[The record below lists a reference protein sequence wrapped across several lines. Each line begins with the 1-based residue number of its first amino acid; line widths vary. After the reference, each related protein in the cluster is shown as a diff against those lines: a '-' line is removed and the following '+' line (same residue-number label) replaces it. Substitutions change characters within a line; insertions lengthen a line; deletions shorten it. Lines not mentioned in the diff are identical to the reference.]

1 MLYWQD
7 IRYAVRTLQKSP
19 WFTALTVAV
28 LGGGLGI
35 AIFTFS
41 FLYTAMV
48 RPLPVE
54 GGGSIV
60 RVQFESDGRTRG
72 VDAADLVAIRSQLT
86 SVDQLGAFVTREL
99 VVGEGDSRQ
108 VIAATATEWN
118 LFDLTRTPPARGR
131 ALQPSDHD
139 PGAEPVAV
147 LSDWTWRTVFGADPD
162 ILDSQV
168 RLNGVPT
175 RVVGI
180 APPGFGF
187 PVATR
192 AWVPLE
198 SELLRG
204 TVANGRLLDVYAK
217 LAPGGTP
224 AALEAELAVVV
235 ARVQADRPDRAALPP
250 SLPLVR
256 SFPMAQMGSEG
267 PLFYVILHLLAGMI
281 LLLACTNVINL
292 LLARANERVRETAVR
307 LALGAP
313 RGRLI
318 VQSMWETV
326 LLCVVGGV
334 LATGVAAL
342 GLTVVNDWAHARLV
356 GNLAFWW
363 VWAPDLTTLAAAGVL
378 VTAVIALL
386 GTVVA
391 GRVTSTRLNA
401 VLQDGTISGGSRR
414 EGRVARYLVIG
425 QIATVSSLLFF
436 GLMSGLVAS
445 RVVNV
450 DFGYDTE
457 RLVQTWVDDRDVP
470 IEARPMFRRS
480 LLDLLE
486 QQSEAEAPV
495 FRADLADMTA
505 PAGKFMI
512 RGQEGARA
520 EDLPRAFVRAV
531 QGAHPT
537 AGVDVLMGRGFD
549 ARDSE
554 AGVAVA
560 IVSQAVA
567 AQWWPG
573 RSPIGEEIRLTGLAD
588 SLVWR
593 TVVGVARDIPM
604 GNFLARNRSSL
615 AVYLPLEQADAPYP
629 TLAFRH
635 VGGEAAAH
643 AALHRAVT
651 TLDPT
656 RMPAS
661 LQGMDDVIEKT
672 TALTRGTAILFG
684 TCFGFAML
692 LAASGI
698 YGLAAQSI
706 GQRTREIGVRRAV
719 GADDRRILALLLG
732 QSARQLGI
740 GAVLALPLL
749 LGTAWLFART
759 LPIGLVEGAL
769 AAIGVAVAIA
779 GVVLAATWIP
789 ARRAVRIE
797 PRDALWQG

>member
-1 MLYWQD
+1 M
-7 IRYAVRTLQKSP
+7 
-19 WFTALTVAV
+19 
-28 LGGGLGI
+28 
-35 AIFTFS
+35 
-41 FLYTAMV
+41 
-48 RPLPVE
+48 
-54 GGGSIV
+54 
-60 RVQFESDGRTRG
+60 
-72 VDAADLVAIRSQLT
+72 
-86 SVDQLGAFVTREL
+86 
-99 VVGEGDSRQ
+99 
-108 VIAATATEWN
+108 
-118 LFDLTRTPPARGR
+118 
-131 ALQPSDHD
+131 
-139 PGAEPVAV
+139 
-147 LSDWTWRTVFGADPD
+147 
-162 ILDSQV
+162 LDSQV

-224 AALEAELAVVV
+224 AALEAELAAVV

-531 QGAHPT
+531 R
-537 AGVDVLMGRGFD
+537 V
-549 ARDSE
+549 
-554 AGVAVA
+554 
-560 IVSQAVA
+560 
-567 AQWWPG
+567 
-573 RSPIGEEIRLTGLAD
+573 
-588 SLVWR
+588 R
-593 TVVGVARDIPM
+593 TRPLGSTCSWVGVSTRVTAKQELRLPSSARRSQ
-604 GNFLARNRSSL
+604 RNGGQAGRRSERKSGSRDWPTRWSGAPSSVWHGTFRWGTSWRETAAHWPCTCRSS
-615 AVYLPLEQADAPYP
+615 
-629 TLAFRH
+629 R
-635 VGGEAAAH
+635 
-643 AALHRAVT
+643 
-651 TLDPT
+651 PT
-656 RMPAS
+656 R
-661 LQGMDDVIEKT
+661 
-672 TALTRGTAILFG
+672 
-684 TCFGFAML
+684 
-692 LAASGI
+692 
-698 YGLAAQSI
+698 
-706 GQRTREIGVRRAV
+706 
-719 GADDRRILALLLG
+719 RIRP
-732 QSARQLGI
+732 SRSD
-740 GAVLALPLL
+740 
-749 LGTAWLFART
+749 T
-759 LPIGLVEGAL
+759 LVEKL
-769 AAIGVAVAIA
+769 LRTQPCIA
-779 GVVLAATWIP
+779 PSRRWIP
-789 ARRAVRIE
+789 PGCLHPSREWMTSSRR
-797 PRDALWQG
+797 PRR